1 MKAIV
6 TVLGKD
12 KPGIIATVSGA
23 LYKMNSNI
31 LDITQT
37 VMRDEY
43 FVMIMMVDLGDINV
57 GFDVFKSELETCAKG
72 IGMDLKVQR
81 EEIFQSMHRI

>member
-1 MKAIV
+1 MKAII

-12 KPGIIATVSGA
+12 KPGIIATVSGT

-37 VMRDEY
+37 ILHDEY
-43 FVMIMMVDLGDINV
+43 FAMIMMVDLSDINV
-57 GFDVFKSELETCAKG
+57 DFDVFKSELEKCAAG
-72 IGMDLKVQR
+72 IDMDLKVQR